1 MGCECAQVL
10 QVLDTDETTS
20 RTPTGR
26 VMPMLLKLL
35 SDSAVNV
42 RVEAAAALAN
52 AAVSGKQGRQRLLRY
67 SRGSL
72 VQILS

>member
-1 MGCECAQVL
+1 
-10 QVLDTDETTS
+10 
-20 RTPTGR
+20 
-26 VMPMLLKLL
+26 MLLKLL